1 MTNDYKYFVANWKMF
16 GDIKTLNSINNV
28 VKLSKLRKFNKTKI
42 IYCPP
47 YTLINKFADKLKN
60 TKIDIGAQNCHHS
73 ETTGPYT
80 GFINPKMIKNLG
92 CKYVI
97 CAFPCFR

>member
-16 GDIKTLNSINNV
+16 GDIKTLNSIN
-28 VKLSKLRKFNKTKI
+28 
-42 IYCPP
+42 
-47 YTLINKFADKLKN
+47 KN

-73 ETTGPYT
+73 ETTGPFT

-97 CAFPCFR
+97 IGHSENRSIGESNYLINKCSIFAYYLFVSFYINQFRDK